1 MKTRGGCK
9 AGNHPKEES
18 DSPMTRYK
26 RLVRGGKFDEI
37 LGLLAPNG
45 GKSSDLTS
53 TQGNVSVEGKG
64 EVKVELNIYK
74 KP

>member
-1 MKTRGGCK
+1 
-9 AGNHPKEES
+9 
-18 DSPMTRYK
+18 MTRYK